1 MSAVGGPPFLTY
13 VWRDGTPCS
22 RWMERLAMCNATM
35 CMQTRTL
42 PLQSAR
48 KKCDSAIVSSRVST
62 VLFGMCMFLCL
73 VCFVSLFDVTWKY

>member
-1 MSAVGGPPFLTY
+1 MCGV
-13 VWRDGTPCS
+13 
-22 RWMERLAMCNATM
+22 MERLAPDGWKGWQMCIATM

-48 KKCDSAIVSSRVST
+48 KKCDGAIVSSRVST